1 MEFVN
6 SETFASIKEL
16 AEIQSQ
22 IATGKAELLSL
33 ESLKNNHFKV
43 REAET
48 LAVVDKALTMSREA
62 IQEALENKKAIASLL
77 TVLTDSVDEIKGL
90 HAEVDSLVKDYALAT
105 EATRTAIKEKTAEFE
120 FASTVLKQQKSHL
133 IDAQKALE
141 VEKALLTR
149 DRIRIDDTTEMLKI
163 EINRI
168 KNLKI

>member
-22 IATGKAELLSL
+22 IAAGRAELASF
-33 ESLKNNHFKV
+33 ESAKLAFFKE
-43 REAET
+43 REVET
-48 LAVVDKALTMSREA
+48 LKIVDKALTMSREA
-62 IQEALENKKAIASLL
+62 IQEAKENKEAIAFLL
-77 TVLTDSVDEIKGL
+77 TELTDSVNDIKSL
-90 HAEVDSLVKDYALAT
+90 HTGVNYLIKDYALAT
-105 EATRTAIKEKTAEFE
+105 EATRDTIKEKTAELE
-120 FASTVLKQQKSHL
+120 FASTVLKQQKSQL
-133 IDAQKALE
+133 NDDQRELNIK
-141 VEKALLTR
+141 KALLDR